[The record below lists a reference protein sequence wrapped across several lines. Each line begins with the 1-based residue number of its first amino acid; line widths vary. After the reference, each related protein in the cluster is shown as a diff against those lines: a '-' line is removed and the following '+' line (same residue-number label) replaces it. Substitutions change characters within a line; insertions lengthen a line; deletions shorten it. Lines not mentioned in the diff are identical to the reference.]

1 MVYRSGPWCLNSRSF
16 SLRFS
21 AYLCVLCVYGCF
33 NAEVAEVRRE
43 PQRKTESKTLL
54 PALQRAA
61 RSSYGIL
68 RLRPMFASLSLIIP
82 AYNEAVRLGNT
93 LPAVVDYLRQNA
105 PDAEV
110 IVVDDGSSD
119 QTAELARQAFLDAG
133 GLRTSVI
140 SYKSNL
146 GKGRAV
152 RLGFLAA
159 RGEVALFSDADLS
172 TPISEAP
179 KLIEP
184 ILSGECDVAFG
195 SRALNRELIG
205 VHQLW
210 RREQGGR
217 VFNLVVR
224 LATGLPF
231 WDTQCGFK
239 AFRMS
244 MCRPLVEAATIDR
257 FGFDV
262 ELLYLAF
269 RAGLK
274 LKEVPVRWDHNEGS
288 KISLFSD
295 SFKMVNE
302 VGLIRQQ
309 ARRGV
314 YDSAI
319 RAVHQLKQTA

>member
-1 MVYRSGPWCLNSRSF
+1 MP
-16 SLRFS
+16 
-21 AYLCVLCVYGCF
+21 
-33 NAEVAEVRRE
+33 
-43 PQRKTESKTLL
+43 
-54 PALQRAA
+54 
-61 RSSYGIL
+61 
-68 RLRPMFASLSLIIP
+68 ASLSIVIP

-93 LPAVVDYLRQNA
+93 LLAVVDYLRESW

-110 IVVDDGSSD
+110 IVVDDGSAD
-119 QTAELARQAFLDAG
+119 DTAGIARSIFEDSG
-133 GLRTSVI
+133 SLRTSVI

-152 RLGFLAA
+152 RLGLLAA
-159 RGEVALFSDADLS
+159 RGDVALFSDADLS
-172 TPISEAP
+172 TPITEAP
-179 KLIEP
+179 KLVEP
-184 ILSGECDVAFG
+184 IMNGQYDVTFG
-195 SRALNRELIG
+195 SRALDRKLIG
-205 VHQLW
+205 VHQPW

-217 VFNLVVR
+217 VFNLAVR

-244 MCRPLVEAATIDR
+244 VCRPLVEAATVDR

-269 RAGLK
+269 RAGLR

-288 KISLFSD
+288 KISLMSD
-295 SFKMVNE
+295 SFRMLSE

-314 YDSAI
+314 YDGAI
-319 RAVHQLKQTA
+319 RAVHELKE

>member
-1 MVYRSGPWCLNSRSF
+1 MSE
-16 SLRFS
+16 SLT
-21 AYLCVLCVYGCF
+21 VV
-33 NAEVAEVRRE
+33 
-43 PQRKTESKTLL
+43 
-54 PALQRAA
+54 
-61 RSSYGIL
+61 
-68 RLRPMFASLSLIIP
+68 IP
-82 AYNEAVRLGNT
+82 AYNEAVRLGST
-93 LPAVVDYLRQNA
+93 LRAVVDYLRENW
-105 PDAEV
+105 PEAEV

-119 QTAELARQAFLDAG
+119 QTANLARLALQDSG
-133 GLRTSVI
+133 SLRTSVI

-152 RLGFLAA
+152 RLGLLAA
-159 RGEVALFSDADLS
+159 RGEVALFTDADLS
-172 TPISEAP
+172 TPIAEAP

-184 ILSGECDVAFG
+184 IINGECDLTFG
-195 SRALNRELIG
+195 SRALDRKLIG
-205 VHQLW
+205 VHQPW

-244 MCRPLVEAATIDR
+244 VCRPLVEAATVDR

-269 RAGLK
+269 RARLR
-274 LKEVPVRWDHNEGS
+274 LREVPVRWDHNDGS
-288 KISLFSD
+288 KLNVLSD
-295 SFKMVNE
+295 SLRALSE

-309 ARRGV
+309 ARRGA
-314 YDSAI
+314 YDKAI
-319 RAVHQLKQTA
+319 RAVRELTGVGR

>member
-1 MVYRSGPWCLNSRSF
+1 MS
-16 SLRFS
+16 
-21 AYLCVLCVYGCF
+21 
-33 NAEVAEVRRE
+33 
-43 PQRKTESKTLL
+43 
-54 PALQRAA
+54 
-61 RSSYGIL
+61 
-68 RLRPMFASLSLIIP
+68 ASLSVIIP
-82 AYNEAVRLGNT
+82 AYNEAVRLGKT
-93 LPAVVDYLRQNA
+93 LQAVVDYMRQNW
-105 PDAEV
+105 PDGEV

-119 QTAELARQAFLDAG
+119 DTAELARQTIANSG
-133 GLRTSVI
+133 NLRTSVI

-152 RLGFLAA
+152 RLGLLAA
-159 RGEVALFSDADLS
+159 RGDVTLFSDADLS

-179 KLIEP
+179 KLVEP
-184 ILSGECDVAFG
+184 ILKGECDVAFG
-195 SRALNRELIG
+195 SRALDRKLIG
-205 VHQLW
+205 VHQPW

-217 VFNLVVR
+217 VFNMVVR

-244 MCRPLVEAATIDR
+244 VFRPLVEAATVDR

-269 RAGLK
+269 RSGLV
-274 LKEVPVRWDHNEGS
+274 LKEIPVRWDHNEGS
-288 KISLFSD
+288 KLSVIGD
-295 SFKMVNE
+295 SMKAIQE

-314 YDSAI
+314 YDGAI
-319 RAVHQLKQTA
+319 RAVHEIQKSERTSPVKV